1 VSDEE
6 DNEIITAYRQ
16 TLDDTGLLADAFVAY
31 CSLSDDSKR
40 TFLSMVQQDD
50 PKRFKDCVP
59 VMDGSCIDHGRTGIN
74 GGIPG

>member
-6 DNEIITAYRQ
+6 DNPIIELYKQ
-16 TLDDTGLLADAFVAY
+16 TLDDTALLADAYVAY
-31 CSLSDDSKR
+31 CSLCDESKR

-59 VMDGSCIDHGRTGIN
+59 VMGKKIGWR
-74 GGIPG
+74 IPG